1 MYESHIRIRST
12 QVDQFGHL
20 NNAAFLEIFEWARW
34 EWAESGN
41 FSFKTA
47 MKQRGLGPVV
57 VHADV
62 SFRREVR
69 FHETVRIETT
79 LERCDSRKGVMHQR
93 MLCENGDLA
102 SEGRFSFVTLDLAQ
116 RRVVPLPDEIRAL
129 VEGIAEE

>member
-1 MYESHIRIRST
+1 MLFRS
-12 QVDQFGHL
+12 
-20 NNAAFLEIFEWARW
+20 
-34 EWAESGN
+34 
-41 FSFKTA
+41 
-47 MKQRGLGPVV
+47 
-57 VHADV
+57 V